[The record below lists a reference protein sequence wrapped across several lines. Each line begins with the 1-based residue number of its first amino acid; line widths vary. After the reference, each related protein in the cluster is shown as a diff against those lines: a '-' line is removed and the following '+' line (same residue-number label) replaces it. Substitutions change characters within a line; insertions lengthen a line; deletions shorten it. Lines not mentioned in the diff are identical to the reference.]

1 MPFGFKFTTIKSRI
15 SPNYT
20 AIGEDEFVFL
30 GFTKFYDSWQI
41 SLNAVPYLQLG
52 LGLRCHICY
61 KVSYIFVISQVIGR
75 FTCFNVHVDMWGC
88 LGCRLPHL
96 AETYAAHCDDHN
108 FYGSISLLSYSVS
121 QYGVVSYFCVCLNLH
136 LKCMNYANFF
146 IFITPDIK
154 FHKIH

>member
-1 MPFGFKFTTIKSRI
+1 MIVPLMKNIAHMMPFGFRFTTIKSRI

-61 KVSYIFVISQVIGR
+61 KVSYI
-75 FTCFNVHVDMWGC
+75 CN
-88 LGCRLPHL
+88 LPG
-96 AETYAAHCDDHN
+96 N
-108 FYGSISLLSYSVS
+108 R
-121 QYGVVSYFCVCLNLH
+121 
-136 LKCMNYANFF
+136 
-146 IFITPDIK
+146 
-154 FHKIH
+154 